1 MTDDFFVRSRET
13 LLTSHVFRVDHL
25 VVEAPDGSL
34 FERDVA
40 VHPGAVAV
48 LALNER
54 GEVGLIRQ
62 YRATVGRRCWEV
74 PAGTLDHEGESPL
87 EAAQRELVEE
97 LGVAAASW
105 REIGRF
111 MNSPG
116 WTNQVMVVY
125 EARDLD
131 ERPRDPDGPEERLA
145 EVAWFAPA
153 ALRGVL
159 LAEEALDSTTAVAVH
174 RLFGDFLDD
183 R

>member
-1 MTDDFFVRSRET
+1 MTGDFSIRSRET

-25 VVEAPDGSL
+25 VIEAPDGTL

-40 VHPGAVAV
+40 VHPGAVAI
-48 LALNER
+48 LAVNER

-62 YRATVGRRCWEV
+62 YRATVGRLCWEI
-74 PAGTLDHEGESPL
+74 PAGTLDHEGETPL
-87 EAAQRELVEE
+87 AAAQRELMEE
-97 LGVAAASW
+97 LGVAAGAW

-116 WTNQVMVVY
+116 WTDQVMVVY
-125 EARDLD
+125 EARDLE

-145 EVAWFAPA
+145 EAAWFAPA
-153 ALRGVL
+153 ALGEALRDEV
-159 LAEEALDSTTAVAVH
+159 ALDSTTTIALLRVV
-174 RLFGDFLDD
+174 GDVLDD

>member
-1 MTDDFFVRSRET
+1 MTGDFSIRSRET
-13 LLTSHVFRVDHL
+13 LLTSHVFRVDRL
-25 VVEAPDGSL
+25 VVEAPDGTL

-48 LALNER
+48 LAVNGR

-62 YRATVGRRCWEV
+62 YRATVGRLCWEI
-74 PAGTLDHEGESPL
+74 PAGTLDREGESPL
-87 EAAQRELVEE
+87 AAAQRELVEE
-97 LGVAAASW
+97 LGFAAGSW

-116 WTNQVMVVY
+116 WTDQVMVVY
-125 EARDLD
+125 EARDLV

-145 EVAWFAPA
+145 EVAWFAPE
-153 ALRGVL
+153 ALRRVL
-159 LAEEALDSTTAVAVH
+159 LAEEALDSTTAVALH
-174 RLFGDFLDD
+174 RIYGDFLDG